1 MNIPRKNWLEWSVF
15 TAGLLL
21 LLCTTGYLGYE
32 ALVHGRESAV
42 LSVTLGEPW
51 SPDTDPPSTV
61 VPVIVRNDGGHT
73 AVDVTVEVVLA
84 NDANASEPAERRQ
97 LVFAFVPRHSS
108 RSGALIFHQPPPREA
123 LRARVLGYLEP

>member
-1 MNIPRKNWLEWSVF
+1 MNVPRKNWLEWSVF

-21 LLCTTGYLGYE
+21 LLCTTGYLVYE
-32 ALVHGRESAV
+32 ALVHGREPAA
-42 LSVTLGEPW
+42 LSVTLGDPW
-51 SPDTDPPSTV
+51 SPEADPSSTV

-84 NDANASEPAERRQ
+84 AEGAERRQ

-108 RSGALIFHQPPPREA
+108 RSGALIFQQRPSREA
-123 LRARVLGYLEP
+123 LRAQVLGYLEP